1 MIHPCGSGDQNLGA
15 YGASGWETVT
25 VQVNTLVAGGLDL
38 SKVNTGFVIWATNKT
53 STFQVDNVQWNE
65 GDGGVI
71 EDVSVTFQVDMSGV
85 DTGVSADGV
94 YIAGGAFGQEGH
106 LLTDGGNG
114 VWSVTVEVVP
124 GGQYTYK
131 FRNQAANGG
140 WDGFE
145 DAAGLVAG
153 ECNSGEYN
161 DRVVSVGD
169 TDLVLDVVAYGSC
182 TAEPYVAPS
191 GPTLPTAPVPTD
203 AAETVLSVFGT
214 TYGTLEGTNFNP
226 GWGQSTAVEV
236 GDNLAY
242 SNLNYQGTQF
252 ANALDVSGYEYLNV
266 DYYVTESTALN
277 FFMISD
283 GAETSYALDVAQV
296 DQWVSVQIPL
306 SAYSDV
312 VNLEAVIQF
321 KVDGN
326 GTVAFNNVYFGG
338 TAPVETSTVSLTLTT
353 DGSAVRMTGPWWS
366 WDANGGPEAVDN
378 GDGTW
383 TVTLDPAPTDNM
395 EYLWVVD
402 GVQENLIDN
411 AAGAECTAEIDA
423 GALITDYSGW
433 ANRVLVLD
441 SGDASNT
448 YDACAGT
455 AAPSTGVDLT
465 LTTDG
470 SAVRMTGPWWSW
482 DANGGPEAVDNGDGT
497 WTVTLDPAP
506 TENMEYLWVVDGV
519 QENLIDNAAG
529 AECSAEIDAGALI
542 TDYSGWA
549 NRVLVLDSG
558 DASNTYDACAG
569 TAAPSTGLALTLT
582 TDGSAVRMTGPWWSW
597 DPNGGPEAVD
607 NGDGTWTVT
616 LDPAPTDNME
626 YLWVVDGVQENLI
639 DNAANAECS
648 AEIDAG
654 ALITDY
660 FSYGNR
666 VHVLDSGDV
675 SNTYDACAGTAGP
688 EPVAFNPLVIDNG
701 VADAYYD
708 RGLVAFDEALGWADC
723 DPAADCTSVTTSV
736 VNDADRGDVLQI
748 AHDET
753 ANLAGVFAGLSEGSD
768 FSAYAGGTITF
779 DVKTVSGDSDITM
792 KIDCGHPCGSGD
804 QNLGA
809 YGASGWETV
818 TVQVNTLVAGG
829 LDLSKV
835 NTGFVIWA
843 TNKTSTF
850 QVDNVQWN
858 EGDGGVIEDVSV
870 TFQVDM
876 SGVDT
881 GVSADG
887 VYIAG
892 GAFGQEGHLL
902 TDGGNGVW
910 SVTVEV
916 VPGGQYTYKFRNQ
929 AANGGWDGFED
940 AAGLV
945 AGECNSGEY
954 NDRVV
959 SVGDTDL
966 VLDVVAYGSC
976 TAEPYVAP
984 SGPTLPTAPVP
995 TDAAETVLSVFGTTY
1010 GTLEGTNFNPG
1021 WGQSTAVEVGD
1032 NLAYSNLNYQ
1042 GTQFANALDVSG
1054 YEYLNVDYY
1063 VTESTALNFFMISDG
1078 AETSYA
1084 LDVAQVDQW
1093 VSVQIPLSAYS
1104 DVVNLE
1110 AVIQFKV
1117 DGNGT
1122 VAFNN
1127 VYFGG
1132 TAPVETSTVSLTLT
1146 TDGSAVRMTG
1156 PWWSWDAN
1164 GGPEAVDNG
1173 DGTWTVTLDPAPT
1186 DNMEYLWVVDGVQE
1200 NLIDNAAGAECS
1212 AEIDAGALIT
1222 DYSGWANRVLVLDSG
1237 DASNTYDA
1245 CAGTAAPSTGV
1256 DLTLTTDGSAVRM
1269 TGPWWSWDAN
1279 GGPEAV
1285 DNGDGTWT
1293 VTLDPAPTE
1302 NMEYLWVVDGVQEN
1316 LIDNAAGAECSA
1328 EIDAGALI
1336 TDYSGW
1342 ANRVLVLDS
1351 GDASNTYDACAGT
1364 AAPSTG
1370 LALTL
1375 TTDGSAVRMTGPWW
1389 SWDPNGGPEAVDNG
1403 DGTWTVTLDPA
1414 PTDNMEYLWVVDGV
1428 QENLIDNAANAE
1440 CSAEIDAGALITD
1453 YFSYGNRVHVLDSG
1467 DVSNTYDACAGT
1479 AGPEPVAFNPLVIDN
1494 GVADAYYDRGLVAF
1508 DEALGW
1514 ADCDPAADCT
1524 SVTTSVVNDADRGDV
1539 LQIAHDETANLAG
1552 VFAGLSEGS
1561 DFSAYAG
1568 GTITFDVKTVSGDSD
1583 ITMKIDCG
1591 HPCGSGDQNLGA
1603 YGASGWETVTVQVNT
1618 LVAGGL
1624 DLSKVNTGFVIW
1636 ATNKTSTFQVDN
1648 VQWNEG
1654 DGGVIEDVSVTFQ
1667 VDMSGVDT
1675 GVSADGVYIAGGAF
1689 GQEGHLLTDGGNGVW
1704 SVTVEVVPGGQYTY
1718 KFRNQAANG
1727 GWDGFEDAAGLVAG
1741 ECNSGEYNDRV
1752 VSVGDTDLVLDVVA
1766 YGSCT
1771 AEPYVAPSG
1780 PTLPTAPVPTD
1791 AAETVL
1797 SVFGTTYGTLEGTNF
1812 NPGWGQSTA
1821 VEVGDN
1827 LAYSNLNYQGTQF
1840 ANALDVSGYEYLNV
1854 DYYVTESTALNFF
1867 MISDGAETS
1876 YALDVAQV
1884 DQWVSVQIP
1893 LSAYSDVVNL
1903 EAVIQFK
1910 VDGNGTVAFNN
1921 VYFGGTAPV
1930 ETSTVSLTLTTD
1942 GSAVRMTGPWWS
1954 WDANGGPEAVDNGD
1968 GTWTVTLDPAPTD
1981 NMEYL
1986 WVVDGVQENLIDN
1999 AAGAE
2004 CSAEIDAGALIT
2016 DYSGWANRVLVLD
2029 SGDASNTY
2037 DACAGTAAPS
2047 TGVDLTLTTD
2057 GSAVRMTGP
2066 WWSWDANGGPE
2077 AVDNGDGTWTVTLD
2091 PAPTDNMEYLWVVDG
2106 VQENLIDNAAGAEC
2120 SAEIDAWLTDH

>member
-1 MIHPCGSGDQNLGA
+1 MNIYTKLRSLGA
-15 YGASGWETVT
+15 CSSTIMRPLRLSWGA
-25 VQVNTLVAGGLDL
+25 L
-38 SKVNTGFVIWATNKT
+38 SKSRSLVRPITKR
-53 STFQVDNVQWNE
+53 
-65 GDGGVI
+65 
-71 EDVSVTFQVDMSGV
+71 
-85 DTGVSADGV
+85 
-94 YIAGGAFGQEGH
+94 
-106 LLTDGGNG
+106 LL
-114 VWSVTVEVVP
+114 SLSLL
-124 GGQYTYK
+124 
-131 FRNQAANGG
+131 A
-140 WDGFE
+140 
-145 DAAGLVAG
+145 L
-153 ECNSGEYN
+153 
-161 DRVVSVGD
+161 
-169 TDLVLDVVAYGSC
+169 L
-182 TAEPYVAPS
+182 APS
-191 GPTLPTAPVPTD
+191 V
-203 AAETVLSVFGT
+203 
-214 TYGTLEGTNFNP
+214 
-226 GWGQSTAVEV
+226 
-236 GDNLAY
+236 
-242 SNLNYQGTQF
+242 
-252 ANALDVSGYEYLNV
+252 
-266 DYYVTESTALN
+266 
-277 FFMISD
+277 
-283 GAETSYALDVAQV
+283 YAQD
-296 DQWVSVQIPL
+296 
-306 SAYSDV
+306 
-312 VNLEAVIQF
+312 
-321 KVDGN
+321 
-326 GTVAFNNVYFGG
+326 
-338 TAPVETSTVSLTLTT
+338 VSLTLTT
-353 DGSAVRMTGPWWS
+353 DGDAVRMTGPWWS
-366 WDANGGPEAVDN
+366 WDASGGPEAVSN

-383 TVTLDPAPTDNM
+383 TVTMAAPTENM

-482 DANGGPEAVDNGDGT
+482 DPNGGPEAVDNGDGT

-506 TENMEYLWVVDGV
+506 TDNMEYLWVVDGV

-666 VHVLDSGDV
+666 VHVLDSGNV

-1212 AEIDAGALIT
+1212 AEIDGGSLIT
-1222 DYSGWANRVLVLDSG
+1222 DY
-1237 DASNTYDA
+1237 
-1245 CAGTAAPSTGV
+1245 C
-1256 DLTLTTDGSAVRM
+1256 
-1269 TGPWWSWDAN
+1269 
-1279 GGPEAV
+1279 
-1285 DNGDGTWT
+1285 
-1293 VTLDPAPTE
+1293 
-1302 NMEYLWVVDGVQEN
+1302 
-1316 LIDNAAGAECSA
+1316 
-1328 EIDAGALI
+1328 
-1336 TDYSGW
+1336 
-1342 ANRVLVLDS
+1342 
-1351 GDASNTYDACAGT
+1351 
-1364 AAPSTG
+1364 
-1370 LALTL
+1370 
-1375 TTDGSAVRMTGPWW
+1375 
-1389 SWDPNGGPEAVDNG
+1389 
-1403 DGTWTVTLDPA
+1403 
-1414 PTDNMEYLWVVDGV
+1414 
-1428 QENLIDNAANAE
+1428 
-1440 CSAEIDAGALITD
+1440 
-1453 YFSYGNRVHVLDSG
+1453 
-1467 DVSNTYDACAGT
+1467 
-1479 AGPEPVAFNPLVIDN
+1479 
-1494 GVADAYYDRGLVAF
+1494 
-1508 DEALGW
+1508 
-1514 ADCDPAADCT
+1514 
-1524 SVTTSVVNDADRGDV
+1524 
-1539 LQIAHDETANLAG
+1539 
-1552 VFAGLSEGS
+1552 
-1561 DFSAYAG
+1561 
-1568 GTITFDVKTVSGDSD
+1568 
-1583 ITMKIDCG
+1583 
-1591 HPCGSGDQNLGA
+1591 
-1603 YGASGWETVTVQVNT
+1603 
-1618 LVAGGL
+1618 
-1624 DLSKVNTGFVIW
+1624 
-1636 ATNKTSTFQVDN
+1636 
-1648 VQWNEG
+1648 
-1654 DGGVIEDVSVTFQ
+1654 
-1667 VDMSGVDT
+1667 
-1675 GVSADGVYIAGGAF
+1675 
-1689 GQEGHLLTDGGNGVW
+1689 
-1704 SVTVEVVPGGQYTY
+1704 
-1718 KFRNQAANG
+1718 
-1727 GWDGFEDAAGLVAG
+1727 
-1741 ECNSGEYNDRV
+1741 
-1752 VSVGDTDLVLDVVA
+1752 
-1766 YGSCT
+1766 
-1771 AEPYVAPSG
+1771 
-1780 PTLPTAPVPTD
+1780 
-1791 AAETVL
+1791 
-1797 SVFGTTYGTLEGTNF
+1797 
-1812 NPGWGQSTA
+1812 
-1821 VEVGDN
+1821 
-1827 LAYSNLNYQGTQF
+1827 
-1840 ANALDVSGYEYLNV
+1840 
-1854 DYYVTESTALNFF
+1854 
-1867 MISDGAETS
+1867 
-1876 YALDVAQV
+1876 
-1884 DQWVSVQIP
+1884 
-1893 LSAYSDVVNL
+1893 
-1903 EAVIQFK
+1903 
-1910 VDGNGTVAFNN
+1910 
-1921 VYFGGTAPV
+1921 
-1930 ETSTVSLTLTTD
+1930 
-1942 GSAVRMTGPWWS
+1942 
-1954 WDANGGPEAVDNGD
+1954 
-1968 GTWTVTLDPAPTD
+1968 
-1981 NMEYL
+1981 
-1986 WVVDGVQENLIDN
+1986 
-1999 AAGAE
+1999 
-2004 CSAEIDAGALIT
+2004 
-2016 DYSGWANRVLVLD
+2016 
-2029 SGDASNTY
+2029 
-2037 DACAGTAAPS
+2037 
-2047 TGVDLTLTTD
+2047 
-2057 GSAVRMTGP
+2057 
-2066 WWSWDANGGPE
+2066 
-2077 AVDNGDGTWTVTLD
+2077 
-2091 PAPTDNMEYLWVVDG
+2091 
-2106 VQENLIDNAAGAEC
+2106 
-2120 SAEIDAWLTDH
+2120 